1 MRKRIWAL
9 MVFAFLASASHVCAQ
24 TQQTVS
30 GEWVGNVEAQAT
42 GTQFMTLSLDGN
54 TGTLALPLGN
64 FSTPLTSIK
73 VEGNQV
79 TCEFGQ
85 IKATLKGKIDGDKF
99 TGEAS
104 SPGSVGTFHLTSVE
118 KFAPDELA
126 RYQGAYRFPNGKF
139 VLIDVMYGVPTILT
153 MTDSA
158 TGEVRGIFPR
168 SDQHFFSGPA
178 LFITSPIT
186 KVLTFDRNR
195 ERIVGL
201 IQNLQSGARA
211 RYAKRI
217 FHRQQPVRFQNG
229 DITLA
234 GTLLL
239 PESKR
244 SKHAAVV
251 FAHGGGAARR
261 EFVWGLGYQ
270 LAARGMAVLIYDKRG
285 VGESKGNWGEASF
298 EDLADDAVAGAKFL
312 QSNSEIDPKRIGF
325 WGLSQGGWIA
335 PLAASRFP
343 DAAFAVAISGGGL
356 TPASTELFDT
366 EYELTKAGFSAE
378 DVQKALAF
386 QKLKNEII
394 LSYEKWEQ
402 YLSMRTAVKDAPWY
416 RVQGIDIRGP
426 DKQDHPQ
433 WAHMRRSYFYD
444 PAPALKSMRSPLLV
458 INGELDTPQGVTANV
473 EAIRSIMA
481 AAGKRETKITGNA
494 GRDGFVVKVYPRGVH
509 NLMEAPEPEK
519 STWIRSR
526 RFVPGLFEE
535 MVDWMVRQSRPR
547 ASGRTSRRS

>member
-9 MVFAFLASASHVCAQ
+9 IVFVFLAGGSHVCAQ

-30 GEWVGNVEAQAT
+30 GEWVGNTEAKES
-42 GTQFMTLSLDGN
+42 GTQFITLSLSGN
-54 TGTLALPLGN
+54 TGTLGLPLGN

-79 TCEFGQ
+79 ICEFGQ
-85 IKATLKGKIDGDKF
+85 IKATLKGTIDGDKI

-104 SPGSVGTFHLTSVE
+104 SPGSTGTFHVTRVQKL
-118 KFAPDELA
+118 APEALA
-126 RYQGAYRFPNGKF
+126 AYQGAYRFPDGKF
-139 VLIDVMYGVPTILT
+139 VLIDVMYGVPSLLT

-168 SDQHFFSGPA
+168 TGRHFFAGPA
-178 LFITSPIT
+178 LFITSPMT
-186 KVLTFDRNR
+186 TVLTFERNG

-201 IQNLQSGARA
+201 SSQSGSRV
-211 RYAKRI
+211 RRAKRI
-217 FHRQQPVRFQNG
+217 FHRHQSVRFQNG
-229 DITLA
+229 DVTLA

-239 PESKR
+239 PEASR
-244 SKHAAVV
+244 SKHAGVV
-251 FAHGGGAARR
+251 FTHGGGAARR

-343 DAAFAVAISGGGL
+343 DAAFAVAISGGAL
-356 TPASTELFDT
+356 TPAVTELFDT
-366 EYELTKAGFSAE
+366 EYELQKAGFSAE

-386 QKLKNEII
+386 QSLKNEII
-394 LSYEKWEQ
+394 RSFEKWEQ
-402 YLSMRTAVKDAPWY
+402 YLSMRTTVKDLPWY

-444 PAPALKSMRSPLLV
+444 PAPALKSLRGPLLV
-458 INGELDTPQGVTANV
+458 IHGELDTPKGVAASV
-473 EAIRSIMA
+473 EAIKSILT
-481 AAGKRETKITGNA
+481 AAGKRETSITGDSGKN
-494 GRDGFVVKVYPRGVH
+494 GFVVKVYPRGVH

-519 STWIRSR
+519 SSWIRSK

-535 MVDWMVRQSRPR
+535 MVNWMVRQSRSR
-547 ASGRTSRRS
+547 APGRTSRRS

>member
-1 MRKRIWAL
+1 MMKTIWAL
-9 MVFAFLASASHVCAQ
+9 IVFAFLAGGPHVCAQ
-24 TQQTVS
+24 AQQTVS
-30 GEWVGNVEAQAT
+30 GEWVGNIET
-42 GTQFMTLSLDGN
+42 KETSQFMTLSLDGN

-85 IKATLKGKIDGDKF
+85 IKATLKGTIAGDKF

-104 SPGSVGTFHLTSVE
+104 SPGSAGTFHLTSVV
-118 KFAPDELA
+118 KFTPDELA
-126 RYQGAYRFPNGKF
+126 RYQGAYRFPDGKF

-158 TGEVRGIFPR
+158 SGEVRAIFPR
-168 SDQHFFSGPA
+168 TDQHFFSGPA
-178 LFITSPIT
+178 LFVTSPMT
-186 KVLTFDRNR
+186 SLLTFEWNR
-195 ERIVGL
+195 DRIVQL
-201 IQNLQSGARA
+201 HLQSGSRV
-211 RYAKRI
+211 RRAKRI
-217 FHRQQPVRFQNG
+217 VHSQQSVRFQNG
-229 DITLA
+229 DVTLA

-239 PESKR
+239 PAPSR
-244 SKHAAVV
+244 SRHAAVV
-251 FAHGGGAARR
+251 FTHGGGAARR
-261 EFVWGLGYQ
+261 EFVWGMGYL
-270 LAARGMAVLIYDKRG
+270 LAARGIAVLIYDKRG

-312 QSNSEIDPKRIGF
+312 QSNSAIDPKRIGF

-366 EYELTKAGFSAE
+366 EYELQKAGFSAK
-378 DVQKALAF
+378 DVEQALAF
-386 QKLKNEII
+386 QRLKNEII
-394 LSYEKWEQ
+394 RSFEKWEQ

-444 PAPALKSMRSPLLV
+444 PAPALKSMRCPLLV
-458 INGELDTPQGVTANV
+458 INGELDTPKGVTANV
-473 EAIRSIMA
+473 EAIRSIMT
-481 AAGKRETKITGNA
+481 AAGKRETSITGNP
-494 GRDGFVVKVYPRGVH
+494 GKDGFVVKVYPRGVH

-519 STWIRSR
+519 SSWIRSK
-526 RFVPGLFEE
+526 RFVPGFFDGNVE
-535 MVDWMVRQSRPR
+535 WMFRQSRPR
-547 ASGRTSRRS
+547 ASGRTSRRA

>member
-1 MRKRIWAL
+1 MMKSIWTL
-9 MVFAFLASASHVCAQ
+9 IVFAFLAGGSHVCAQ
-24 TQQTVS
+24 PQQTVS
-30 GEWVGNVEAQAT
+30 GEWVGNTEAQ
-42 GTQFMTLSLDGN
+42 GTSQFITLSVSGN
-54 TGTLALPLGN
+54 TGTLAIPLGN

-79 TCEFGQ
+79 VCEFGQ

-104 SPGSVGTFHLTSVE
+104 SPGSAGTFHLTRSR
-118 KFAPDELA
+118 KLTPDALA
-126 RYQGAYRFPNGKF
+126 AYQGAYRFPDGNF
-139 VLIDVMYGVPTILT
+139 VAIDVMYGAPTLLT
-153 MTDSA
+153 MTDAA

-168 SDQHFFSGPA
+168 SDREFFTGPA

-186 KVLTFDRNR
+186 KTLTFEKNG
-195 ERIVGL
+195 ERVVGL
-201 IQNLQSGARA
+201 SLRNGSRV
-211 RYAKRI
+211 RRAKRI
-217 FHRQQPVRFQNG
+217 IHSVQSVRFQNG

-244 SKHAAVV
+244 SKHAGVV
-251 FAHGGGAARR
+251 FTHGGGAARR
-261 EFVWGLGYQ
+261 EFVWGLGYV
-270 LAARGMAVLIYDKRG
+270 LAARGIAVLIYDKRG

-366 EYELTKAGFSAE
+366 EYELAKAGFSAK
-378 DVQKALAF
+378 DVEQALAF
-386 QKLKNEII
+386 QSLKNEII
-394 LSYEKWEQ
+394 RSFEKWSQ
-402 YLSMRTAVKDAPWY
+402 YLSMRNTVKDTPWY

-426 DKQDHPQ
+426 DQQDHPQ
-433 WAHMRRSYFYD
+433 WAHLRRSYFYD
-444 PAPALKSMRSPLLV
+444 PAPALKSLRCPLLV
-458 INGELDTPQGVTANV
+458 INGELDTPKGVTANV
-473 EAIRSIMA
+473 KAIRSIMA
-481 AAGKRETKITGNA
+481 AAGKRETSITGDPR
-494 GRDGFVVKVYPRGVH
+494 RDGFVVKVYPRGVH
-509 NLMEAPEPEK
+509 NLMETPEPQGR
-519 STWIRSR
+519 TWIWSK

-535 MVDWMVRQSRPR
+535 MVDWMFRQSRPR
-547 ASGRTSRRS
+547 AAGRPSRRS